1 MGVFGDDL
9 SSFSAIA
16 FRKAVLRQK
25 SLTSERD
32 DYRTRRSPSCQVTA
46 RLPVTHTLR

>member
-1 MGVFGDDL
+1 MGVFGDNL

-16 FRKAVLRQK
+16 FPKAVLRQK

-32 DYRTRRSPSCQVTA
+32 DYRPLRSPRVE
-46 RLPVTHTLR
+46 